1 MLRRLLVVI
10 ALACLAA
17 PAAASASASRQVE
30 LVTIDETFPVDH
42 GCGFPIIEHQSG
54 TFQIAT
60 FFNSAGVPTKS
71 IITVRSHYVV
81 TESAN
86 GKTLLG
92 VSPFATKIIFD
103 EDGGVA
109 SQMLTGLKGSFRIP
123 HGGVL
128 VLDTGRL
135 VEDAEGNVVFEAGP
149 HPLHDGTAQA
159 QLCNYF
165 AS

>member
-1 MLRRLLVVI
+1 MLRRLLVVV

-17 PAAASASASRQVE
+17 PVAASASASRQVE
-30 LVTIDETFPVDH
+30 VIPVDETFPVDH
-42 GCGFPIIEHQSG
+42 GCGFPIMEHQSG
-54 TFQIAT
+54 TFQFAT
-60 FFNSAGVPTKS
+60 FFNSDGVPTKS

-81 TESAN
+81 TLSAN

-92 VSPFATKIIFD
+92 VSPYATKIIYD
-103 EDGGVA
+103 DAGGVA
-109 SQMLTGLKGSFRIP
+109 SQTLTGLKGSFRIP

-135 VEDAEGNVVFEAGP
+135 VEDADGNVVFEAGP

-159 QLCNYF
+159 RLCDYF